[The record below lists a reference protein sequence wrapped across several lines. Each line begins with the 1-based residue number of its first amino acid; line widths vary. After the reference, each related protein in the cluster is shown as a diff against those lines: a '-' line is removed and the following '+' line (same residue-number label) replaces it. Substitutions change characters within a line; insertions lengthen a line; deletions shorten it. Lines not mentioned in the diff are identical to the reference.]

1 MQELVK
7 VNEFIDYIERLNKAL
22 DSVGYG
28 GQFIPA
34 TFDPKVGVI
43 VGPNAKMITQH
54 LYSSGKIDKYYEF
67 KHKGSE
73 EKNNLLRV
81 TWSRFLTARVM

>member
-73 EKNNLLRV
+73 GKIIAV
-81 TWSRFLTARVM
+81 QFKD

>member
-1 MQELVK
+1 MHELAK
-7 VNEFIDYIERLNKAL
+7 VNEFIDYIERLNHAL

-34 TFDPKVGVI
+34 TFSPKVGVI
-43 VGPNAKMITQH
+43 VGPNAKMVTHQLH
-54 LYSSGKIDKYYEF
+54 NSGKLEKFYEL

-73 EKNNLLRV
+73 GKIFAV
-81 TWSRFLTARVM
+81 QFKD

>member
-1 MQELVK
+1 MPELAK
-7 VNEFIDYIERLNKAL
+7 VNEFIDYVERLNKAL

-34 TFDPKVGVI
+34 TFSPKVGVI

-54 LYSSGKIDKYYEF
+54 LYSSGRIEKHYEF

-73 EKNNLLRV
+73 GKIIAV
-81 TWSRFLTARVM
+81 QFKD

>member
-1 MQELVK
+1 MHELAK
-7 VNEFIDYIERLNKAL
+7 VNEFIEYIERLNKAL

-34 TFDPKVGVI
+34 TLSPKVGVI
-43 VGPNAKMITQH
+43 VGPNAKMVTNH
-54 LYSSGKIDKYYEF
+54 LHNSGKIEKFYEL

-73 EKNNLLRV
+73 GKIFAV
-81 TWSRFLTARVM
+81 QFQD